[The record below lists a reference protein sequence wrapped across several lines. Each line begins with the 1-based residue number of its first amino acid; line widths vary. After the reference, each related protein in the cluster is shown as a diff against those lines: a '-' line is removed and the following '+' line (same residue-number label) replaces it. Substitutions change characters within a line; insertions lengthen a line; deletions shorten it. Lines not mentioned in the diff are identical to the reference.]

1 LPIASGIY
9 PNAIFSRW
17 RYENM
22 VQKLKAQ
29 IGVHNGRSVATLIK
43 VTPEWLTLK
52 EPGKRPYRIRR
63 SEMRSIESIDSPEDI
78 QIQLMKKLIESM
90 QPGSL

>member
-1 LPIASGIY
+1 
-9 PNAIFSRW
+9 
-17 RYENM
+17 M

-52 EPGKRPYRIRR
+52 EPGKRPYRIRI

-90 QPGSL
+90 HPGSL